1 FVGQNVIVRGSGSEI
16 GMDKDE
22 GYFVYQ
28 QLAGDGQISA
38 RIDSI
43 GKTNVLAKAGVMIR
57 GNLDRAAPC
66 AYAMVQANER
76 AALRY
81 RGRMGGVATTLGE
94 RDAEFP
100 GWVRLVR
107 RGDRIAGYYS
117 ENGTDWQEMG
127 TALVRLQE
135 VALIGIAV
143 TAHNN
148 NALCTAS
155 IEKVSVSALDVLN
168 DGGAALEGKPSR
180 GVMLRDGSILA
191 GEVRSATD
199 SAIRL
204 SRDGQEIS

>member
-1 FVGQNVIVRGSGSEI
+1 
-16 GMDKDE
+16 MDKDE

-66 AYAMVQANER
+66 AFAMIQVNER
-76 AALRY
+76 AAFRY
-81 RGRMGGVATTLGE
+81 RGRLAAAATTLGE

-100 GWVRLVR
+100 GWVRLIR
-107 RGDRIAGYYS
+107 RGDHISGYYS
-117 ENGTDWQEMG
+117 DNGTEWQEMG
-127 TALVRLQE
+127 TALVPLNGA
-135 VALIGIAV
+135 VALIGIAI

-155 IEKVSVSALDVLN
+155 I
-168 DGGAALEGKPSR
+168 
-180 GVMLRDGSILA
+180 
-191 GEVRSATD
+191 
-199 SAIRL
+199 
-204 SRDGQEIS
+204 